1 MPKMKTHR
9 GAAKRFRGTGGG
21 GLKKPSAFKSHF
33 TGKKSPKQRR
43 HLRKGELVAASDE
56 KRMKQLLPYL

>member
-21 GLKKPSAFKSHF
+21 SLKKSSAFTSHF
-33 TGKKSPKQRR
+33 TGKKSPKRRR
-43 HLRKGELVAASDE
+43 HLRKGELVSTADT